1 MAERQRLRLAPV
13 AALLWCPRMCSASRL
28 HNSGLSA
35 AVALADLLTSTE
47 LARLLSVS
55 VRKLER
61 DRQEGTGVPYIKFGR
76 RVLYRG
82 ADVEGYLEAQRFTST
97 AEARRAME
105 DR

>member
-1 MAERQRLRLAPV
+1 MPTLSPQRTRDEVPGQDRFPDYVLTTKQLAK
-13 AALLWCPRMCSASRL
+13 LI
-28 HNSGLSA
+28 G
-35 AVALADLLTSTE
+35 
-47 LARLLSVS
+47 VS

-61 DRQEGTGVPYIKFGR
+61 DRQDGTGVPYIKFGR

-82 ADVEGYLEAQRFTST
+82 ADVEAHLKAQRFTST

>member
-1 MAERQRLRLAPV
+1 MP
-13 AALLWCPRMCSASRL
+13 ALSPPRPQDQVPGQDRFSDSVL
-28 HNSGLSA
+28 TTKQ
-35 AVALADLLTSTE
+35 LADLIG
-47 LARLLSVS
+47 VS

-61 DRQEGTGVPYIKFGR
+61 DRQDGTGVPYIKFGKK

-82 ADVEGYLEAQRFTST
+82 ADVEAYLEAQRFTST